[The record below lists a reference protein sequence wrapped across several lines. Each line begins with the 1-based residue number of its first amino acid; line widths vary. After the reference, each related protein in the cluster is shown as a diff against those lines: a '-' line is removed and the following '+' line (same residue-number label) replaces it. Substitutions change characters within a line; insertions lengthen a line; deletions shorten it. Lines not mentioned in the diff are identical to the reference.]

1 MKGGPERR
9 NIRRGGEPMK
19 RLACVFVALLMMLSA
34 ARGEEWIVDDSLADD
49 EAGFSL
55 EHAEGEEY
63 ILNPYVLDLSF
74 VGDCSIGGLPASRGM
89 AGTYTA
95 VVDEKGYDW
104 PFSLVREY
112 LEEDDATFANNEV
125 VFSNSDKHQDKHTVL
140 GAPPEYA
147 RVYRYSGIDI
157 VNTANNHC
165 LDYGTQGYRDTLAA
179 LDEIG
184 MPHFGTLYP
193 GTSRAQDQL
202 GIIERKGFR
211 IGAVGFSYPQ
221 DSDLPYIQERIRLL
235 REQGC
240 SLVIVSLHWG
250 REVTD
255 TPKGWQFTMARKIIA
270 MGADVIW
277 GHHPHI
283 LQQAVLCDGKPVM
296 FSTGNFTFG
305 AMKDVDPDTGIF
317 KLRFDMQSGTPKLV
331 RFAVIPCRTQ
341 GKGDYRPYPLTEEA
355 EKKRML
361 KKLIYPRKV
370 EDFENLPASF
380 ADTGVYVPGAQ

>member
-1 MKGGPERR
+1 
-9 NIRRGGEPMK
+9 MK
-19 RLACVFVALLMMLSA
+19 RLLSVLAALLMMLGA
-34 ARGEEWIVDDSLADD
+34 AEGEGWIVD
-49 EAGFSL
+49 ESL
-55 EHAEGEEY
+55 EDGGTAYSLERKDDGDY
-63 ILNPYVLDLSF
+63 ILDPYVLDLSF

-95 VVDEKGYDW
+95 VVDEKGFDW

-112 LEEDDATFANNEV
+112 LEEDDVTFANNEV
-125 VFSNSDKHQDKHTVL
+125 VFTNSTKYQDKHTVL

-147 RVYRYSGIDI
+147 KVYLYSGVDI

-165 LDYGTQGYRDTLAA
+165 MDYGAQGYRDTLAA

-193 GTSRAQDQL
+193 DSSREQDRL

-221 DSDLPYIQERIRLL
+221 ESDLPYIRERINLL

-283 LQQAVLCDGKPVM
+283 LQQAALCDGKPVL

-317 KLRFDMQSGTPKLV
+317 KLRYDLQSGAPRLV
-331 RFAVIPCRTQ
+331 HFAVIPCRTR
-341 GKGDYRPYPLTEEA
+341 GKGDYRPYPLTEDA
-355 EKKRML
+355 EKRKML

-370 EDFENLPASF
+370 DGFENLPASF
-380 ADTGVYVPGAQ
+380 ADLGLYIPGAQ